1 MVIRYGFGVLAVLAM
16 LSGPAGAQTSPLVVP
31 EGVAVA
37 VPARGAPALP
47 RTAAAAPQ
55 PRPRPAR
62 LAPSPA
68 EPASAMPPAVALL
81 PLVAAVALAATLSG
95 GGGGGGISAPI
106 RTR

>member
-1 MVIRYGFGVLAVLAM
+1 MVIRYAFGTLAVLMM
-16 LSGPAGAQTSPLVVP
+16 LSGPAGAQTSPVVVP

-47 RTAAAAPQ
+47 RTAVPQ

-62 LAPSPA
+62 LSPPPA
-68 EPASAMPPAVALL
+68 EPASTVPPAVALV
-81 PLVAAVALAATLSG
+81 PLAAAVAATLSG
-95 GGGGGGISAPI
+95 GGGGSGISAPT